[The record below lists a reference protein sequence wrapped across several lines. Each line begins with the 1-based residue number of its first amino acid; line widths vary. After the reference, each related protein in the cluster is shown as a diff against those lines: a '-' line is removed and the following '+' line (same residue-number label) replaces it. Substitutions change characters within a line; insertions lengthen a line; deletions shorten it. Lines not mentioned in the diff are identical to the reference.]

1 MSLLCWNCRGLGQ
14 PRIVQELVR
23 LVRELSPKIVFISE
37 TRQQATRVNNLKNR
51 LAMDNCFLVDGKGKG
66 GGLALY
72 WDNSIKFSIVSYTM
86 HHIDTLI
93 WDGDHHASWRGTFA
107 YGEPRVQDR
116 HKLWKL
122 LERLKPCSSAS
133 WLVIGDF
140 NKVMWNF
147 EHFSARRNPAIQMQ
161 DFLEVLSHCDLHDL
175 GYSGLPWTYDNKQAG
190 DCNVRVRLDRAVA
203 TPSWAEWFPKVHT
216 QHLISASSD
225 HCPVSL
231 DLEHDHDAHTKQKTM
246 IYEVMWEREESMF

>member
-122 LERLKPCSSAS
+122 LERLKPCSSS
-133 WLVIGDF
+133 PWLVIGDF
-140 NKVMWNF
+140 NEVMWNF
-147 EHFSARRNPAIQMQ
+147 EHFLLVGVLQYSCKTFWKYYRIVTYMTWVTQGCHGLMITNKPKTAMSGLDWIERWPHQARQSGSLR
-161 DFLEVLSHCDLHDL
+161 FVLSTLFR
-175 GYSGLPWTYDNKQAG
+175 QALITVPYLLIL
-190 DCNVRVRLDRAVA
+190 NMIMMHIQSKRL
-203 TPSWAEWFPKVHT
+203 
-216 QHLISASSD
+216 
-225 HCPVSL
+225 
-231 DLEHDHDAHTKQKTM
+231 
-246 IYEVMWEREESMF
+246 